1 MPVRPA
7 ATLSHGRRGRR
18 PPECGC
24 QSPRSSVSCRE
35 MLVSHPSRR
44 QLLAAAIGVA
54 ASAAL
59 ASRAFAASFEQWVAG
74 FRPRAVAR
82 GVSDAT
88 YTRVMGG
95 IKPDTSV
102 YALVHNQD
110 EFNEVL
116 WQYINRRVSDWRIIT
131 GKQRAKEYAGLLERL
146 ERDYGVDRHI
156 LLALWGIES
165 SYGDVIDNP
174 KYMRPVLPA
183 LAALAWGEPR
193 RRKYWEAE
201 LLNAL
206 VIIERG
212 WSTPKEMIGS
222 WAGAMGHTQW
232 MPEVWLHMGVD
243 FDHNGRISPYGAPDD
258 ALAGTARFLIDRGK
272 YRRGEAWGCEVTL
285 PERHGGDHEH
295 RTYAAWRERA
305 VVRADGAAFA
315 RPDDKAKL
323 TAPVEGGPAFLTGQN
338 FSAVMSYNPAFSYA
352 LAVVHLA
359 DRIRGDGP
367 FVHPFPGSERLMTL
381 AEVQELQL
389 RLTKLGFDTDGS
401 DGRVGRDTQRAV
413 RDFQRKVGMGPA
425 DGYAGL
431 KVLGRLRQGS

>member
-1 MPVRPA
+1 
-7 ATLSHGRRGRR
+7 LESSNRGSNVVPHHHS
-18 PPECGC
+18 PPT
-24 QSPRSSVSCRE
+24 V
-35 MLVSHPSRR
+35 SRR
-44 QLLAAAIGVA
+44 AFLTGALLG
-54 ASAAL
+54 ASAA
-59 ASRAFAASFEQWVAG
+59 AGVPFCANAQSAGSSFEAWRDA
-74 FRPRAVAR
+74 FRRRAVAR
-82 GVSDAT
+82 GVSEAT
-88 YTRVMGG
+88 YGRVLGA

-102 YALVHNQD
+102 YAQIRSQP
-110 EFNEVL
+110 EFNEEL

-131 GKQRAKEYAGLLERL
+131 GKARAKEYAPLLARIES
-146 ERDYGVDRHI
+146 EYGVDRFTM
-156 LLALWGIES
+156 LALWGIES
-165 SYGDVIDNP
+165 SYGEVIDNP
-174 KYMRPVLPA
+174 KYMRPVIPA

-193 RRKYWEAE
+193 RRSYWEAE

-212 WSTPKEMIGS
+212 WGEPKQMIGS

-258 ALAGTARFLIDRGK
+258 ALAGTARFLVERGK

-285 PERHGGDHEH
+285 PNGHARDRGYH
-295 RTYAAWRERA
+295 TYAAWRERG
-305 VVRADGAAFA
+305 VLRADGAAFT
-315 RPDDKAKL
+315 RLDAKVKL
-323 TAPVEGGPAFLTGQN
+323 SVPVDGGPAFLIGQN
-338 FSAVMSYNPAFSYA
+338 FSAVTSYNPAFSYS

-381 AEVQELQL
+381 AEVQELQR
-389 RLTKLGFDTDGS
+389 RLTALGFNTEGS

-413 RDFQRKVGMGPA
+413 QEFQRKVGIFPA

-431 KVLGRLRQGS
+431 KVLARLRQGS

>member
-1 MPVRPA
+1 VTHHA
-7 ATLSHGRRGRR
+7 SSLFTRRA
-18 PPECGC
+18 
-24 QSPRSSVSCRE
+24 
-35 MLVSHPSRR
+35 
-44 QLLAAAIGVA
+44 LLGAVLGAS
-54 ASAAL
+54 ASAAIPFAVRAQT
-59 ASRAFAASFEQWVAG
+59 ASSSFEAWRDA
-74 FRPRAVAR
+74 FRQRAAAR
-82 GVSDAT
+82 GVSEAT
-88 YTRVMGG
+88 YGRVMGA
-95 IKPDTSV
+95 IKPDTGV
-102 YALVHNQD
+102 YAQIRSQP
-110 EFNEVL
+110 EFNEAL
-116 WQYINRRVSDWRIIT
+116 WQYINRRVSDWRVIT
-131 GKQRAKEYAGLLERL
+131 GKARAKEYAPLLARIES
-146 ERDYGVDRHI
+146 EYGVDRFTM
-156 LLALWGIES
+156 LAVWGIES
-165 SYGDVIDNP
+165 SYGEVIDNP
-174 KYMRPVLPA
+174 KYMRPVIPA

-193 RRKYWEAE
+193 RRSYWEAE

-212 WSTPKEMIGS
+212 WGEPKEMIGS

-258 ALAGTARFLIDRGK
+258 ALAGTARFLVDRGK
-272 YRRGEAWGCEVTL
+272 YRRGEVWGCEVTL

-295 RTYAAWRERA
+295 RTYAAWRERG

-315 RPDDKAKL
+315 RP
-323 TAPVEGGPAFLTGQN
+323 PVDGGPAFLTGQN

-359 DRIRGDGP
+359 DRIRGNGP

-413 RDFQRKVGMGPA
+413 RDFQKKAGMAPA

-431 KVLGRLRQGS
+431 KVLARLRQGS